1 MDLQSYPIL
10 ADSFRT
16 AGSLNSAM
24 SGQLDD
30 EDSSLAQ
37 PLLHEEGGEAG
48 SVSKPLAPQR
58 PGPSPLGRSS
68 SGAEALPTL
77 HSTLLEDSPSATQ
90 GSGLLV
96 SIIIL
101 AKTIMGAG
109 MAALPRAF
117 IMLGALFAGGFLLL
131 IAYMNHWSVDA
142 LTLGTAITG
151 HMSYPEVVRVLCG
164 RRGALLLQLSLVF
177 RCAGLLIVY
186 IIITADVLAGHPGAP
201 GLVCDLLGSAAG
213 GWCANRALAAGVVAV
228 LFMAPLITPKRLSST
243 ALTSWLGLAAVTV
256 WVGVTVTLVIVALAK
271 GMAHPI
277 QWLPDLEAFSGGRAQ
292 VAVQIVGVIPVL
304 ATAYTCQMTIHFII
318 RDLRPF
324 SERRVSIVSAAAAVI
339 CTVMFLTVAL
349 GSQVAFGQDIPAD
362 VLTEFNAGQLSRFVA
377 PCLARV
383 LYVAVRLGFLLS
395 VVTIFP
401 MQMAPYRES
410 LSRLI
415 AGTELSGPP
424 YYLLTYGSLALLYW
438 IAMHAGSI
446 WVPIQFVG
454 ATAGALIAFIFPAW
468 VALEA
473 LRRQDPGALAA
484 QRYWRWN
491 AYGLVALGIVQA
503 VAGVTT
509 VILNGSKPDSN
520 SSGGSPLLSYLF

>member
-1 MDLQSYPIL
+1 MNQLQSHPIL

-16 AGSLNSAM
+16 AGSLTSAM

-30 EDSSLAQ
+30 DDALTE
-37 PLLHEEGGEAG
+37 PLLQQEGGDAG
-48 SVSKPLAPQR
+48 SVSKPPAARQR
-58 PGPSPLGRSS
+58 PGPSPLGRGSS
-68 SGAEALPTL
+68 NALPTM
-77 HSTLLEDSPSATQ
+77 HSMLLEDSPSATP

-101 AKTIMGAG
+101 SKTIMGAG

-117 IMLGALFAGGFLLL
+117 IMLGALFAGSFLLL

-142 LTLGTAITG
+142 LTLGTVITG

-164 RRGALLLQLSLVF
+164 RSGALLLQLSLVF

-186 IIITADVLAGHPGAP
+186 IIITADVLAGHPGSP
-201 GLVCDLLGSAAG
+201 GLLCDLLGGDAG
-213 GWCANRALAAGVVAV
+213 GWCANRSLAAGAVAV

-243 ALTSWLGLAAVTV
+243 ALTSWLGLAAVSV
-256 WVGVTVTLVIVALAK
+256 WVAVTLVLVAIAAAT
-271 GMAHPI
+271 GAAHPI
-277 QWLPDLEAFSGGRAQ
+277 QWLPNLEAFSGGRAE

-324 SERRVSIVSAAAAVI
+324 SERRVTIVSAAAAVI
-339 CTVMFLTVAL
+339 CTLMFLTVAL
-349 GSQVAFGQDIPAD
+349 GSEVAFGPDIPAD
-362 VLTEFNAGQLSRFVA
+362 VLTQFNAAQLSRLVA
-377 PCLARV
+377 PWLARL

-410 LSRLI
+410 LSRLL

-424 YYLLTYGSLALLYW
+424 YYLVTYGSLGLLYW

-473 LRRQDPGALAA
+473 LRRQDPAALAA

-491 AYGLVALGIVQA
+491 AYGLIALGIVQA

-509 VILNGSKPDSN
+509 VILNSSKHNSDS
-520 SSGGSPLLSYLF
+520 SGSPLLSYVF